1 VLLLA
6 AWLWRIMP
14 RFGPL
19 IPDPLPAR
27 RRLLDHLRASGLFHW
42 NNGDVVRLTGAAREA
57 CMHKIGRTHPAI
69 AALPVPQCAARLA
82 QLTGLPENQV
92 VLALSGQPSDPP
104 EFTALIRTLQALEA
118 GLTRRRA
125 E

>member
-1 VLLLA
+1 
-6 AWLWRIMP
+6 LWRIIP

-42 NNGDVVRLTGAAREA
+42 NNGDVARLTSAAREA
-57 CMHKIGRTHPAI
+57 CMHKIGRTHPVI
-69 AALPVPQCAARLA
+69 AALPMPQRAARLA
-82 QLTGLPENQV
+82 QLTGLPEDQI
-92 VLALSGQPSDPP
+92 VLGLSGQPSDPAQ
-104 EFTALIRTLQALEA
+104 FTGLIRTLQALEA